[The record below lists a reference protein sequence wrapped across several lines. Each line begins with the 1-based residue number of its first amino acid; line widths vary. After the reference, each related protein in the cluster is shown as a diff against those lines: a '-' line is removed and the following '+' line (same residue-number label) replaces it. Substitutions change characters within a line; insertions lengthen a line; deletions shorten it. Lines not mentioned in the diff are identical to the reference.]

1 MNLLIK
7 NGRIIDPAANRNEK
21 LDILI
26 ENSLIKKIAPNIVGI
41 RHGMS
46 LQIIDASRYVVV
58 PGLIDVHTHLREPG
72 EPEKETIFSGS
83 RAAAEGGF
91 TTICCQPN
99 THPRIDT
106 PQKVKEI
113 INRAEKD
120 SLVNLYTSACI
131 TIDHCE
137 LVDIKAIKST
147 GAVALTDDGDPVI
160 QDELMEEGLRQAKKH
175 DILVSPHSELSPWA
189 QEVLKIK
196 DYTQE
201 PFFVRRDI
209 KLAKKTDSKIHIS
222 HVSMEESII
231 EIARAKREGVQVTCE
246 VTPHHLIL
254 DSNARELYGTNA
266 KVNPPLR
273 SSYDVSAL
281 KDAIRDGTVDVIASD
296 HAPHLK
302 KSKQW
307 DKASFGI
314 IGLETTL
321 GLILTHLVK
330 SGIIT
335 LRDAIAKM
343 TINPARIFNLKAG
356 KLSLGMPA
364 DITIIDLEKEWQAD
378 VNKFKSKSRNSPFHG
393 WKLRGKAVMTIVNGE
408 IVMFTSSSHR
418 VCDWAR

>member
-7 NGRIIDPAANRNEK
+7 NGRVIDPATNKDEK

-26 ENSLIKKIAPNIVGI
+26 ENSLIKKIAPNITEKDAT
-41 RHGMS
+41 
-46 LQIIDASRYVVV
+46 LIDASHYIVV

-72 EPEKETIFSGS
+72 EPEKETILSGS
-83 RAAAEGGF
+83 HAAASGGF
-91 TTICCQPN
+91 TTVICQPN

-113 INRAEKD
+113 INRAKKD
-120 SLVNLYTSACI
+120 SLVNLYPSACI
-131 TIDHCE
+131 TIDHRE
-137 LVDIKAIKST
+137 LVDIKAIKSA
-147 GAVALTDDGDPVI
+147 GAVSLTDDGDPVI
-160 QDELMEEGLRQAKKH
+160 QDELMEEALREAKKH
-175 DILVSPHSELSPWA
+175 NILVSPHSELSPWA
-189 QEVLKIK
+189 QEVLKTK

-222 HVSMEESII
+222 HISMEESID
-231 EIARAKREGVQVTCE
+231 EIARAQREGVQVTCE

-254 DSNARELYGTNA
+254 DSSAKELYGTNA

-281 KDAIRDGTVDVIASD
+281 KDALRDGTIDVIASD

-321 GLILTHLVK
+321 GLILTYLVVPRV
-330 SGIIT
+330 IT
-335 LRDAIAKM
+335 LKDAIAKM
-343 TINPARIFNLKAG
+343 TINPARVFNLKAG
-356 KLSLGMPA
+356 TLSLGMPA
-364 DITIIDLEKEWQAD
+364 DITIIDLEKEWQVD

-393 WKLRGKAVMTIVNGE
+393 WKLQGKAVMTIVSGK
-408 IVMFTSSSHR
+408 IVMQDSNITMNK
-418 VCDWAR
+418 V